1 MSGKRGPG
9 RSVTGTPFFPLPSA
23 ARSWTLHVGS
33 APRHPSATAQR
44 TAVRLRLCW
53 VVVRFHSAGPA
64 VWRVSHG
71 LAPRGREAPR
81 GRGGGCRRPVLPR
94 RTAGRSFWTASC
106 LCLGFGLIG
115 CRLLTPPH
123 PESKSLGPTC
133 AWPGPGCSSGRSE
146 PRGGAGGP
154 CTHQL
159 LHSRGAI
166 WGYPSR
172 SRYLSPA
179 GRTADIKELKR
190 CNRLLDGGQNIP
202 AMAKNQQ

>member
-53 VVVRFHSAGPA
+53 VVVQFHSAGPA

-81 GRGGGCRRPVLPR
+81 GRGGGRRRPVLPR

-106 LCLGFGLIG
+106 LCFGFGLIG

-123 PESKSLGPTC
+123 PESKSLWPTC
-133 AWPGPGCSSGRSE
+133 AWPGPGCSSGAFGA
-146 PRGGAGGP
+146 PGRGGGP
-154 CTHQL
+154 VH
-159 LHSRGAI
+159 
-166 WGYPSR
+166 
-172 SRYLSPA
+172 SPA
-179 GRTADIKELKR
+179 LAFS
-190 CNRLLDGGQNIP
+190 GGHLGIP
-202 AMAKNQQ
+202 VAFQVSVTCRSHCGY